1 MLSSGRLTTR
11 SSNLFRYLIPQ
22 PTQYQQCI
30 WRFINIS
37 QTFMAALFCVHTM
50 YIDVKDG
57 LKILDPSS
65 SACHEIARHH
75 IVHNRPQQNG
85 VPKHK
90 GWKFYNPTTKR
101 TVIPECAVF
110 DERYFLGLKNWS
122 SVPAFCSHLLP
133 SFWIHYLMKIHFLF
147 LGFLPFLYFK
157 SLNLRGRLLLPLWLC
172 FQHSLRIYNSILL

>member
-1 MLSSGRLTTR
+1 MIIHSGYICLSNMLAPKKDAEFR
-11 SSNLFRYLIPQ
+11 SPCNKEQESVRYLVPQ

-37 QTFMAALFCVHTM
+37 QTFMAAQFCVHTR
-50 YIDVKDG
+50 YINVNDG

-85 VPKHK
+85 VPNHK

-101 TVIPECAVF
+101 TAIPECAVF

-133 SFWIHYLMKIHFLF
+133 SF
-147 LGFLPFLYFK
+147 
-157 SLNLRGRLLLPLWLC
+157 
-172 FQHSLRIYNSILL
+172 